1 MSPGRRFRRQAVT
14 AGDAP
19 QLGPDESRPATMID
33 STFRN
38 GSLTAIG
45 VVVGFSLGFLS
56 RWAGLP
62 GSWAQTDLVAVLLI
76 TCGIGL
82 QIKAL
87 ADMLSTRSLVLARY
101 NRTVRIFILGLV
113 LVAAGVMAA
122 IFADVMG
129 WGGTVLAG

>member
-1 MSPGRRFRRQAVT
+1 MT
-14 AGDAP
+14 
-19 QLGPDESRPATMID
+19 DERSRPSEAAPEIARID

-62 GSWAQTDLVAVLLI
+62 GEWSRSDLLAVFAI
-76 TCGIGL
+76 TIGIVL

-87 ADMLSTRSLVLARY
+87 ADLLSVKSLILSRY
-101 NRTVRIFILGLV
+101 NRAIRIFLAGLI
-113 LVAAGVMAA
+113 LVALGTGAA
-122 IFADVMG
+122 IFADLMG
-129 WGGTVLAG
+129 YGGIALGT

>member
-1 MSPGRRFRRQAVT
+1 
-14 AGDAP
+14 
-19 QLGPDESRPATMID
+19 MID

-62 GSWAQTDLVAVLLI
+62 GSWAQTDLVAVFLI
-76 TCGIGL
+76 TFGIGL

-101 NRTVRIFILGLV
+101 NRTIRIFILGLV
-113 LVAAGVMAA
+113 LVAAGVVAA

-129 WGGTVLAG
+129 WGGTVLSG

>member
-1 MSPGRRFRRQAVT
+1 VT

-19 QLGPDESRPATMID
+19 QPRPAESPPAATID

-101 NRTVRIFILGLV
+101 NRTIRIFILGLV
-113 LVAAGVMAA
+113 LVAAGVVAA

-129 WGGTVLAG
+129 WGGTVLSG

>member
-1 MSPGRRFRRQAVT
+1 MT
-14 AGDAP
+14 AGDATK
-19 QLGPDESRPATMID
+19 LRPDESPPAAMID

-38 GSLTAIG
+38 GSPTAIG

-101 NRTVRIFILGLV
+101 NRTIRIFILGLV
-113 LVAAGVMAA
+113 LVAAGVVAA

-129 WGGTVLAG
+129 WGGTVLSG